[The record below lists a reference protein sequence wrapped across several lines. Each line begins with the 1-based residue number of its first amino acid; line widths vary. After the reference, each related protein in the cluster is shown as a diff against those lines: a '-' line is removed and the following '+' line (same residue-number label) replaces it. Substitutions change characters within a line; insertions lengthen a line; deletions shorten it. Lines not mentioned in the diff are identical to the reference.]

1 MRHINVRL
9 YHPQSQG
16 RVERFNRSVVEFFKR
31 TISKE
36 ETWSE
41 QLPYFYY
48 QYNNRVNKATRP
60 STPFRLFFGRPNMD
74 APTTEQVDIN
84 NLTPE
89 ERLFLQT
96 SHIDVDIEEDNHD
109 AEYTN
114 IHENTPDVQ
123 TTIDESAPVEHNDSL
138 TDASA
143 YYQSIYTKLFLKD
156 FPLETFNQQKTGQLK
171 PTVGLVVDFRP
182 NPALSVGTS
191 ALTSGHWRK
200 RTVVTLSS
208 HPTRGAHGVSA

>member
-1 MRHINVRL
+1 MATLGSPSEVLQKGSLQKRSQKIYKYGPPQILQTDDGREFNNNDLANVMKEFEMRHIYGRL

-60 STPFRLFFGRPNMD
+60 STPFRLFFGRPNMA

-89 ERLFLQT
+89 ER
-96 SHIDVDIEEDNHD
+96 
-109 AEYTN
+109 
-114 IHENTPDVQ
+114 
-123 TTIDESAPVEHNDSL
+123 
-138 TDASA
+138 
-143 YYQSIYTKLFLKD
+143 
-156 FPLETFNQQKTGQLK
+156 
-171 PTVGLVVDFRP
+171 
-182 NPALSVGTS
+182 
-191 ALTSGHWRK
+191 
-200 RTVVTLSS
+200 
-208 HPTRGAHGVSA
+208 